1 MHTIYSSGG
10 ATAMH
15 TIYSSGGATAMH
27 TTYSS
32 GGATAIKE
40 ENVVV
45 VETPDNATF
54 IDFLKQ
60 KHIYIYTLH
69 HMSCNYTCR
78 LHVCVYTH
86 IYMHVYI
93 YIYITYY
100 AIFCTG

>member
-1 MHTIYSSGG
+1 MTTRRGGTGG

-60 KHIYIYTLH
+60 KHIYIYILH
-69 HMSCNYTCR
+69 HMSRSFTCR
-78 LHVCVYTH
+78 LHV
-86 IYMHVYI
+86 YI
-93 YIYITYY
+93 HAYVHIYITYY